1 MLSERRVIQMTRM
14 EMRRQRDMAEIAPF
28 VNMDKRDYISLHNW
42 LGFIVGS
49 IFYWV
54 IVASA
59 LLGVVSF
66 FADDLSRGLLMALA
80 LGAVIGYIVFIFC
93 YRSWYYRYSMQRYRR
108 ARQKIVRMKQD
119 WDTLAEIYEDEMQA
133 TKPTVDLDLLF
144 PEGSLG
150 ENE

>member
-28 VNMDKRDYISLHNW
+28 VDMDKKDYVSLHNW

-49 IFYWV
+49 VFYWI
-54 IVASA
+54 IVGAA
-59 LLGVVSF
+59 LLGVVSVL
-66 FADDLSRGLLMALA
+66 ADDLNRELLMSLA
-80 LGAVIGYIVFIFC
+80 LVSVIGYIVFIFF
-93 YRSWYYRYSMQRYRR
+93 YRSWYFRYSMRR
-108 ARQKIVRMKQD
+108 FREAKRKINLMKKD
-119 WDTLAEIYEDEMQA
+119 WDILAEIYEDERQA